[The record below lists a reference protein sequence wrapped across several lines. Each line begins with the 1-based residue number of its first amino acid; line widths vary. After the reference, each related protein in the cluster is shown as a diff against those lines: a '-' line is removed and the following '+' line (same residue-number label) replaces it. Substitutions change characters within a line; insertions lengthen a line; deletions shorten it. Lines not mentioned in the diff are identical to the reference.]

1 MHKLLNILSLHSL
14 KCLVTLHLALSNAGL
29 TVPLLCRVARESKD
43 PDLDIPMNA
52 APKSDPAIPE
62 TLSKYFSLDKDFN
75 PVGVNNIL
83 SSIII
88 SVYDKHC
95 LQGSF
100 YGKTEEYDETEAEVK
115 DYII

>member
-1 MHKLLNILSLHSL
+1 M
-14 KCLVTLHLALSNAGL
+14 
-29 TVPLLCRVARESKD
+29 PFLCRVARESKD

-95 LQGSF
+95 LHNCRDHFMEKQRNMTRQKLKSRITSF
-100 YGKTEEYDETEAEVK
+100 RSSV
-115 DYII
+115 

>member
-1 MHKLLNILSLHSL
+1 MLDDTPPGSKQ
-14 KCLVTLHLALSNAGL
+14 CW
-29 TVPLLCRVARESKD
+29 PLLCRVARESKD

-83 SSIII
+83 SFIFII
-88 SVYDKHC
+88 S
-95 LQGSF
+95 
-100 YGKTEEYDETEAEVK
+100 A
-115 DYII
+115 

>member
-1 MHKLLNILSLHSL
+1 M
-14 KCLVTLHLALSNAGL
+14 VTLHLALSNAGL

-75 PVGVNNIL
+75 PVGVKNIS
-83 SSIII
+83 SSIFII
-88 SVYDKHC
+88 S
-95 LQGSF
+95 S
-100 YGKTEEYDETEAEVK
+100 
-115 DYII
+115 

>member
-1 MHKLLNILSLHSL
+1 MLFLLLNILSSHSL
-14 KCLVTLHLALSNAGL
+14 KCLATRHQAVSNACL

-83 SSIII
+83 SFIFII
-88 SVYDKHC
+88 S
-95 LQGSF
+95 
-100 YGKTEEYDETEAEVK
+100 A
-115 DYII
+115 